1 MYNIAERRE
10 LKRICREVR
19 YENNLLDTLTYRE
32 YNMTILSIMAVCL
45 LGRIIGKEPYEV
57 GNYYDFNNQYIE
69 EIQVLT
75 SQFPSIKEKL
85 DRLKRVPF
93 LYVKKICEYTRL
105 IDGSYD
111 NILAWAYQY
120 LKYDKEKEVYGSSLK
135 EGKKIGGDSIAPA
148 TQFFTEDYMVRYL
161 VNQALSGVF
170 ENKKDLCDIRIID
183 PACGGGNFL
192 IYALDVLYQRF
203 SPYTDSKLSL
213 LKIIVEN
220 VLSGYDIDSDLS
232 EIAAISLYLKA
243 ISYTAPEFLEIAPS
257 IYTTSLYLDEVGSLR
272 RNSTQ
277 NGIVRNV
284 SNGSIYS
291 IQEILKDHF
300 FDVIITN
307 PPFMGKRNMGRELLN
322 FLKDAYPLSKGDLCI
337 AFILRCIELTNTT
350 GIIGIVNQTSWMYL
364 SSYTEIRK
372 QLLEEGKIRE
382 VVDLGSNS
390 FYDINGEKT
399 TVALTVLSNKE
410 RDSVIKFMNLK
421 MLSLE
426 EKEEALL
433 HGKVN
438 NDVIFNLPA
447 SQILKNEGYVFQ
459 YSVSA
464 SLSSMLRNMQSYK
477 EFATP
482 MQGTS
487 TGDNKLFIDYAWNRI
502 NDPDWVLVSKGGGY
516 SKWSGLNHYKVKWGK
531 DAEYIKLHPGSAV
544 RNLKHMNETE
554 LVYSDTGTL
563 GLSVRVL
570 KEDQVFI
577 ASGPGIRIQ
586 LGSKFAH
593 LAYLNSRTAS
603 YFLKLLSPKFTIAA
617 GYIGQLPVTTDL
629 ILSKQL
635 EKLGQD
641 CLKIKESYLSRK
653 LSNQE
658 YVEPNFRGIKSLE
671 DYVMTSIKNDLHDE
685 LQRLEKE
692 CAIEM
697 HVQEYLGLSKEDI
710 LQIEETVG
718 APSYKIKT
726 NKKLQ
731 WSPIETD
738 KNISRLL
745 NESCQYV
752 SRGKKRYGVEGVL
765 EDLAQTLLIHPEKV
779 YSHIIEQ
786 LPHLHEVKQKYID
799 DLLHKIL
806 LMVFNLRGHNFEYH
820 GEISVN
826 EAILGVES
834 KVPFLDKREL
844 ESWLMNRFEDIHIK
858 VFYGS
863 PIVKLLKTSNSA
875 VLCSVSELATV

>member
-1 MYNIAERRE
+1 
-10 LKRICREVR
+10 
-19 YENNLLDTLTYRE
+19 
-32 YNMTILSIMAVCL
+32 MAVCL
-45 LGRIIGKEPYEV
+45 LKRIMGKETYEM
-57 GNYYDFNNQYIE
+57 GNYYDFNNQYAE
-69 EIQVLT
+69 EIQVLA

-85 DRLKRVPF
+85 DCLERVPF
-93 LYVKKICEYTRL
+93 LYVKKLCEYTRL
-105 IDGSYD
+105 LDGPYD
-111 NILAWAYQY
+111 NILAWSYQY

-148 TQFFTEDYMVRYL
+148 TQFFTEDYMVSYL
-161 VNQALSGVF
+161 VNQAFSRVF
-170 ENKKDLCDIRIID
+170 ENKKELHDIRIID

-203 SPYTDSKLSL
+203 SPYTDSKVLL
-213 LKIIVEN
+213 LKIILEN
-220 VLSGYDIDSDLS
+220 VLCGYDIDPDLS

-243 ISYTAPEFLEIAPS
+243 ISYTAPEFIDVTPS
-257 IYTTSLYLDEVGSLR
+257 IYTTSLYGDEVGSLR
-272 RNSTQ
+272 RNSAQ
-277 NGIVRNV
+277 NRIVRNT
-284 SNGSIYS
+284 SDGSMYS
-291 IQEILKDHF
+291 VEEILKDHY

-307 PPFMGKRNMGRELLN
+307 PPFMGKRNMGKELLN
-322 FLKDAYPLSKGDLCI
+322 FLKEAYPLSKGDLCI
-337 AFILRCIELTNTT
+337 AFILRCIELTNAT
-350 GIIGIVNQTSWMYL
+350 GAIGIVNQTSWMYL
-364 SSYTEIRK
+364 SSYKEIRK
-372 QLLEEGKIRE
+372 QLLEEGQVLE

-399 TVALTVLSNKE
+399 TVALTVLSNKK

-433 HGKVN
+433 HGKVG
-438 NDVIFNLPA
+438 NDGIFNLPA
-447 SQILKNEGYVFQ
+447 SHFLQNEGYVFQ

-464 SLSSMLRNMQSYK
+464 SLSGILKNMQSYK

-502 NDPDWVLVSKGGGY
+502 DDPDWVLVSKGGGY
-516 SKWSGLNHYKVKWGK
+516 SKWSGLNHFKVRWGK
-531 DAEYIKLHPGSAV
+531 DAEYIKLNRGSAV
-544 RNLKHMNETE
+544 RNLKYMSETE

-570 KEDQVFI
+570 KEGQVFI
-577 ASGPGIRIQ
+577 ASGPGIRIH
-586 LGSKFAH
+586 LGNKFAH

-617 GYIGQLPVTTDL
+617 GYIGQLPVTTEL

-653 LSNQE
+653 LTNHE
-658 YVEPNFRGIKSLE
+658 YVEPNFEGIKSLE
-671 DYVMTSIKNDLHDE
+671 DYVMTSINKDLHEE
-685 LQRLEKE
+685 LQRLGKE
-692 CAIEM
+692 YAIEL
-697 HVQEYLGLSKEDI
+697 HVQEYLGLSEMDI
-710 LQIEETVG
+710 LQIENTVG
-718 APSYKIKT
+718 VPSYKIKR

-731 WSPIETD
+731 WSLSETD

-745 NESCQYV
+745 NESCQYI

-765 EDLAQTLLIHPEKV
+765 EDLSQTLLIHPEEV
-779 YSHIIEQ
+779 YNHIIEQ
-786 LPHLHEVKQKYID
+786 MPHLHEVKQKYID
-799 DLLHKIL
+799 DLLHKAL
-806 LMVFNLRGHNFEYH
+806 LMVFNLRGHNYENH

-826 EAILGVES
+826 EAIIGIES
-834 KVPFLDKREL
+834 KVPFLDRGEL
-844 ESWLMNRFEDIHIK
+844 EYWLMNRFEEIHNK

-863 PIVKLLKTSNSA
+863 PIVKLLKTSNNA
-875 VLCSVSELATV
+875 VLCSVSELTTV